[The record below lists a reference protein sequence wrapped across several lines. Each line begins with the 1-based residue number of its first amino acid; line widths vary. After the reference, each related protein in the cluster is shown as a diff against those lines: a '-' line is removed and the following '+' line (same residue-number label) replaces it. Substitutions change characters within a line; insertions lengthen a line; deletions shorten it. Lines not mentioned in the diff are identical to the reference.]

1 MAISQPDPQ
10 IQPTVSPRITG
21 RSILLGLLTA
31 GLMAYSQNVLE
42 IVLHAGSLVKSS
54 FPVALILGF
63 LIWVVINMFIARFSP
78 KSVLSRHE
86 MMVIFATM
94 WIVGMMPGV
103 GWMGY
108 FIGALPAPHFF
119 ASPENRWAE
128 LFLDEL
134 PHWAFPEPTPWIM
147 DRFYFGLHTANTFP
161 GQAGCPPSYGGSLAS
176 SPSWPPD
183 FLSSPFFTANG
194 QMPSA

>member
-10 IQPTVSPRITG
+10 IQPTESPRITG

-63 LIWVVINMFIARFSP
+63 LLWVVINMFIARFAP

-134 PHWAFPEPTPWIM
+134 PRWAFPEPTPW
-147 DRFYFGLHTANTFP
+147 
-161 GQAGCPPSYGGSLAS
+161 
-176 SPSWPPD
+176 
-183 FLSSPFFTANG
+183 
-194 QMPSA
+194 